1 VDDGLSTDSFDI
13 DDLPLDMGPVASVPS
28 SIRLPGVEDS
38 ALLNSNVEPPVDSV
52 AEASIATA
60 VEQPDQAEETTIRIP
75 ASSSTLSHKRPA
87 NQGNVVKISQ
97 SVSNQISE
105 VSTEN
110 VAGLADL
117 VAGTFGGSS
126 SSISPIIFKEDPQ
139 LQAQLEAILFAHTTE
154 LRSPAVS
161 ETTEPDRSMTVHIDL
176 NQSPPVSPP
185 VSPSST
191 EKPKPTRKV
200 VKRPRPKPGTNS
212 TRKATTTTTTTTAP
226 PTTTTTPPTTT
237 TASTTPS
244 TTTTTTTT
252 TPSTTTT
259 KTTTTTTTTEAPSTE
274 PESVDVLQFLVSNPP
289 AWVLEELINGTNIT
303 GLSTWFPFP
312 AQGE

>member
-1 VDDGLSTDSFDI
+1 
-13 DDLPLDMGPVASVPS
+13 MGPVASVPS

-60 VEQPDQAEETTIRIP
+60 VEQPERAEETTIRIP

-87 NQGNVVKISQ
+87 NQGNVIQISQ

-139 LQAQLEAILFAHTTE
+139 LQAQLEAILFAHTTQF
-154 LRSPAVS
+154 RSPAVS

-176 NQSPPVSPP
+176 NQSPPVSP
-185 VSPSST
+185 SST

-200 VKRPRPKPGTNS
+200 VKRPRPKPGANS
-212 TRKATTTTTTTTAP
+212 NRKAN
-226 PTTTTTPPTTT
+226 TTTTTPPTTT
-237 TASTTPS
+237 TSSTTPSTTTTTPS

-259 KTTTTTTTTEAPSTE
+259 KTTTTTTTTTEVPSTE
-274 PESVDVLQFLVSNPP
+274 PGPESVDVLQFLVSNPP
-289 AWVLEELINGTNIT
+289 AWVLEELINGTNVT

-312 AQGE
+312 APGE